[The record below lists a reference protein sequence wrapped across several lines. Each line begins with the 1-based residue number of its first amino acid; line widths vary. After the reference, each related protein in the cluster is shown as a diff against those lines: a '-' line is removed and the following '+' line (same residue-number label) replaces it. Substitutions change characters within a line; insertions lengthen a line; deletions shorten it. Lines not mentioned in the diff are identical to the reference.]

1 MSAKLSIIIPSYNC
15 EKTIIN
21 TINSILN
28 QDFQDFE
35 ILIINDGSTD
45 NTANVCSDLINSK
58 IKVFTKENGRV
69 VSTYMYGISK
79 AESEYT
85 MFCDS
90 DDTFKP
96 NILKKVVNTITDS
109 DADVASFGYDLVS
122 EDGKIL
128 HRVLNGFENGS
139 FSIEDFESKVL
150 PNFIFNTTV
159 KGCYYT
165 FLVSRC
171 CKIYK
176 TSVLKS
182 ILVKLDPK
190 CYQMEDNI
198 FTTLCVLNSKKITI
212 CNESIYN
219 YVTNTNTISKGFNWK
234 IIDEYEYSFSH
245 LKKVINDF
253 KIPNLEEQLTYMRF
267 DFYRVIYRRA
277 SKAISY
283 KEIKPLLK
291 TIRNLKITKNLK
303 LSKITA
309 LKNKV
314 FYLLEKLRMD
324 FLLYLVFKNA

>member
-35 ILIINDGSTD
+35 IMIINDGSTD
-45 NTANVCSDLINSK
+45 NTAKVCSDLNNPK
-58 IKVFTKENGRV
+58 IKVFTKKNGRV

-79 AESEYT
+79 AESEYI

-96 NILKKVVNTITDS
+96 NILKKVVTTITDEE
-109 DADVASFGYDLVS
+109 ADVASFGYDLVS
-122 EDGKIL
+122 ENGKIL
-128 HRVLNGFENGS
+128 HRILNGFKDGS
-139 FSIEDFESKVL
+139 FSLDTLESKVL
-150 PNFIFNTTV
+150 PNFIFNTTI
-159 KGCYYT
+159 KNCYYT

-176 TSVLKS
+176 TTVLKT
-182 ILVKLDPK
+182 ILDKLDPK

-198 FTTLCVLNSKKITI
+198 FTTLCVLNSKKITV

-234 IIDEYEYSFSH
+234 LIEEYEYSFSH
-245 LKKVINDF
+245 LKKVISNY
-253 KIPNLEEQLTYMRF
+253 KIPNADEQLTYMRF

-277 SKAISY
+277 AKAITY

-291 TIRNLKITKNLK
+291 TIRDLKITKNLK
-303 LSKITA
+303 LKKITA

-314 FYLLEKLRMD
+314 FYILEKLRMD
-324 FLLYLVFKNA
+324 YLLYLIFRKA